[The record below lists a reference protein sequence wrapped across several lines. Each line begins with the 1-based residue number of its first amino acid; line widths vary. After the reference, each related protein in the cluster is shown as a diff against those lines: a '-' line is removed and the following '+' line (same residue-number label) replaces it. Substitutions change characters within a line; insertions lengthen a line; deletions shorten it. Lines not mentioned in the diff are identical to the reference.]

1 MARKQLEELA
11 QLYTITQAN
20 NPQNTRLIL
29 NRVLEDAYRLGQQD
43 GLKASALALDVL
55 DGEMDDQGLWGV

>member
-43 GLKASALALDVL
+43 GLRSSATALAII
-55 DGEMDDQGLWGV
+55 DGEMDDQGMWGV